1 MLIELDLENNSRA
14 LSRLL
19 AAARNWRASISPNSP
34 VNMTPHERELAEAI
48 DELSTSCLHCDSSF
62 VPICANWS
70 RWLVLLRLS

>member
-34 VNMTPHERELAEAI
+34 VNMTPHEREMAEAV
-48 DELSTSCLHCDSSF
+48 DAVDMKEEEPCSL
-62 VPICANWS
+62 N
-70 RWLVLLRLS
+70 